1 MINVKNILMFILL
14 AVSVIE
20 AATIEIKGKVRDV
33 NSYSVIPG
41 VNIFIES
48 SYAGTTSG
56 RDGSFILRI
65 VSPDNDMMI
74 IFEHVAFDTL
84 RISLPDAL
92 EKDDFYMEQRIIEFP
107 MITVEGKKETP
118 DISKDIPL
126 SLAIVEA
133 KRFEVQGY
141 SDAGDLLKTEQSIQI
156 DENLSGE
163 KNISIRAGNSE
174 DVIIMFNGI
183 KMNDIYDNRFDIS
196 LINLEDIRQIQII
209 KGSNTALYGS
219 EAFSGVVN
227 FIPKTYRNYLIRF
240 MQRFGTYNSGDYN
253 LQLNHYF
260 FDRLNVSYNLKKGAN
275 KRRYTDDPDGQF
287 HLQNSLTYHT
297 GNIVYDFSDN
307 PGESNPD
314 QLSASFIYSQ
324 TDFEDLRYS
333 ESMDNLN
340 RIFSLRYDGDLGPMP
355 DFDIVASR
363 QLLDKNDRLDISGS
377 FHDRRFLNHR
387 DYFNFGKAFELFPL
401 SVHMAYQFEDAR
413 LDYTDIRYTS
423 APANSGIESGN
434 FNQLRHGIVSIF
446 KLHTPTGSEYL
457 QVADFDVSGRYDKVT
472 NRGQDL
478 VFRNPEEADPEIAN
492 NDWDQTTVKFSAHV
506 SGNHTISKFTTFLNY
521 GTNIKF
527 PTLFQQLS
535 TPAIADPNIPGANTN
550 LNPEKNRSLELGI
563 EFLREPDDL
572 GNMDGWQ
579 VSATYFKNFYENK
592 IRTYQV
598 PGVPVSFYDNVPTA
612 DISGFEATVKGYFLR
627 KKLAVE
633 LGYSDYN
640 ISDLAAF
647 PFKYDHKI
655 IANLFID
662 HAGYSMQIHWF
673 KEGEQIGLI
682 LDRSGSFTGLP
693 LPAYNNVDIHLGK
706 IFELPYFKLFLNFSG
721 RNLIDA
727 AIDLQGVSIRDRRYY
742 VSMGIEY

>member
-1 MINVKNILMFILL
+1 MIYAKNILLFFLL
-14 AVSVIE
+14 GLVVTK
-20 AATIEIKGKVRDV
+20 AATIEIKGKVRDA
-33 NSYSVIPG
+33 NTYSVIPG
-41 VNIFIES
+41 VNIYIAGS
-48 SYAGTTSG
+48 STGATSIK
-56 RDGSFILRI
+56 DGSFILEI
-65 VSPDNDMMI
+65 ANPDNDMTV

-84 RISLPDAL
+84 QVGLLDAL
-92 EKDDFYMEQRIIEFP
+92 EMDDFYLEQRIIEFP
-107 MITVEGKKETP
+107 MITVEGQRETP
-118 DISKDIPL
+118 DIARDIPQ

-141 SDAGDLLKTEQSIQI
+141 TDAGDLLKTEQSIQI

-227 FIPKTYRNYLIRF
+227 FIPKTYRNYLVRF

-260 FDRLNVSYNLKKGAN
+260 FDRLNISYNLKQGAN
-275 KRRYTDDPDGQF
+275 KRRYTDDPEGQF

-297 GNIVYDFSDN
+297 GNIVYDFSGD
-307 PGESNPD
+307 PEEQDPD

-324 TDFEDLRYS
+324 SDFNDLRYD

-340 RIFSLRYDGDLGPMP
+340 RIFSLRYDGDIGPLP

-363 QLLDKNDRLDISGS
+363 QLLDKNDHLDISGS

-387 DYFNFGKAFELFPL
+387 DYFNFGKAIELNPV
-401 SVHMAYQFEDAR
+401 SVHMAYQFEDAQ
-413 LDYTDIRYTS
+413 LDYSDIRNTS
-423 APANSGIESGN
+423 APANGGIESGN
-434 FNQLRHGIVSIF
+434 FNQQRHGFVSIL
-446 KLHTPTGSEYL
+446 KLHSPTGSEYL
-457 QVADFDVSGRYDKVT
+457 QVADFDISGRYDKVT
-472 NRGQDL
+472 NRGKDL
-478 VFRNPEEADPEIAN
+478 NFRNPDEADPEIAN

-535 TPAIADPNIPGANTN
+535 TPAIADPTTPGVNTN
-550 LNPEKNRSLELGI
+550 LNPEKNRSLELGV

-579 VSATYFKNFYENK
+579 VSATYFKNYYENK

-627 KKLAVE
+627 KKFAVE

-640 ISDLAAF
+640 ISDMAAF

-682 LDRSGSFTGLP
+682 LDRSGTFTGLP
-693 LPAYNNVDIHLGK
+693 LPAYQNVDVHLGK
-706 IFELPYFKLFLNFSG
+706 TFELPYFKLFFNFSG
-721 RNLIDA
+721 RNLIDE
-727 AIDLQGVSIRDRRYY
+727 AIDLQGIAIRDRRFYI
-742 VSMGIEY
+742 SMGIEY